1 MNRKQVPLY
10 GATEF
15 LGVMLPE
22 RPISIFWAISYI
34 CALTDFKNSTSVSWR
49 SESPMPSPC
58 PPMSACKYV
67 LLGKSDGTAFT
78 PELFT
83 FVRELPE
90 AIKAGMFNL
99 LCSEGNF
106 GNISHIGNAKFNTQ
120 NKYRISINM
129 CNFTSACYKYYVQ
142 WIHQ

>member
-1 MNRKQVPLY
+1 
-10 GATEF
+10 
-15 LGVMLPE
+15 
-22 RPISIFWAISYI
+22 
-34 CALTDFKNSTSVSWR
+34 
-49 SESPMPSPC
+49 
-58 PPMSACKYV
+58 MSACKYV

-142 WIHQ
+142 